1 MSFKKAKFGALF
13 NKVTTALKDEKVQ
26 AQIKSGVQ
34 KALNSKQGQQAI
46 NKLANTKAGKKLL
59 NSKIGKTILSKLK
72 LNFTQQEWEETHE
85 QGTVEDNQVE
95 MDEIGKNISKITSLK
110 NQDLKKTVYIC
121 CNTYERPEYSL
132 GVGPMNDA
140 ITVGSYMRDIGYD
153 VYYSHNPKSQE
164 FLKYL
169 RYFYHWTTEH
179 LVVYYTG
186 HGASVR
192 DTSGDEEDGLDE
204 ALVFDDDFII
214 DDELAELL
222 ANSDKKPNSRVLL
235 LSDCC
240 HSGSIYDLQTGS
252 YQGLKMPA
260 NLMSVSAARDKQ
272 TANQTT
278 VGSKDQGIFTFY
290 FFKFLTSN
298 PKMTPK
304 QMETQSQ
311 PYLSKFDQNFVAY
324 ATTPSML
331 TEPIFP

>member
-1 MSFKKAKFGALF
+1 MFKKAKFGALF

-26 AQIKSGVQ
+26 SQIKSGVT

-46 NKLANTKAGKKLL
+46 KKLANSKAGQKLL
-59 NSKIGKTILSKLK
+59 NSKIGKTILSKLN
-72 LNFTQQEWEETHE
+72 LNFTQEEWEETHE
-85 QGTVEDNQVE
+85 QGTVEDNKEE
-95 MDEIGKNISKITSLK
+95 MDEIGYNVAKITSLK
-110 NQDLKKTVYIC
+110 GQDIKKAVYIC

-140 ITVGSYMRDIGYD
+140 ITVASYMREIGFT

-164 FLKYL
+164 FLKYF
-169 RYFYHWTTEH
+169 RYFYHWTTEY

-192 DTSGDEEDGLDE
+192 DTSGDEDDKLDE
-204 ALVFDDDFII
+204 ALVFDDDFIV

-222 ANSDKKPNSRVLL
+222 GTAEKKPNSKVLL

-252 YQGLKMPA
+252 YQGLQMPA
-260 NLMSVSAARDKQ
+260 NLLSISAARDKQ
-272 TANQTT
+272 TAKQTT

-290 FFKFLTSN
+290 FFKFLSSN

-311 PYLSKFDQNFVAY
+311 PYLNRFDQNFVAY
-324 ATTPSML
+324 STTQGL
-331 TEPIFP
+331 LDQPIFP

>member
-1 MSFKKAKFGALF
+1 MFKKAKFGDLF

-26 AQIKSGVQ
+26 AQIKSGIQ
-34 KALNSKQGQQAI
+34 KAAQTKQGQKII
-46 NKLANTKAGKKLL
+46 NKLA

-72 LNFTQQEWEETHE
+72 LNFTQEEWEEAHE
-85 QGTVEDNQVE
+85 QGTVEENKVE
-95 MDEIGKNISKITSLK
+95 MDEIGYNIAKMTSLK
-110 NQDLKKTVYIC
+110 NTDLKKVVYIC

-140 ITVGSYMRDIGYD
+140 ITVGSYMRDIGFT

-164 FLKYL
+164 YLKYF
-169 RYFYHWTTEH
+169 RYFYHWTTDY

-186 HGASVR
+186 HGASVK
-192 DTSGDEEDGLDE
+192 DTSGDEDDGYDE
-204 ALVFDDDFII
+204 ALVFDDDFIV
-214 DDELAELL
+214 DDELANVL
-222 ANSDKKPNSRVLL
+222 ANSEKKSTSKVLL
-235 LSDCC
+235 LNDCC

-252 YQGLKMPA
+252 YQGLKMPP
-260 NLMSVSAARDKQ
+260 NLLSISAARDKQ
-272 TANQTT
+272 TAKQTT

-290 FFKFLTSN
+290 FFKFLSSS

-324 ATTPSML
+324 STTESL
-331 TEPIFP
+331 LDQPIFP